1 MDGIHSPASEPSA
14 VTGQRNHA
22 VADRPSERAASLR
35 RPETSPTPPARL
47 EGQRRV
53 VTDIDE
59 AAGRVVGVFIDK
71 KTGEVV
77 DQVPSEAMLR
87 LLAKTR
93 AMLGSLFDE
102 TV

>member
-1 MDGIHSPASEPSA
+1 MDGIHSLALEPTA
-14 VTGQRNHA
+14 VTGQRTHS
-22 VADRPSERAASLR
+22 VADRPSATPS
-35 RPETSPTPPARL
+35 SPRSEEKPPPARPSL
-47 EGQRRV
+47 EGQRRL
-53 VTDIDE
+53 VTDIDQ
-59 AAGRVVGVFIDK
+59 AADRVVGVFVDE

-102 TV
+102 KV